1 MCTYI
6 QLYFSTFYFSQE
18 YGSVRWTEGNIRVM
32 LDTLKEWRLL
42 CHDDG
47 ELELMLGSGQPVWK
61 EVASRLSNRYKV
73 CPNKCQERFS
83 LVMIFFLF
91 CNLLNCSFVIF
102 CLKENK
108 SVVLY
113 DSTKIQI

>member
-1 MCTYI
+1 MYV
-6 QLYFSTFYFSQE
+6 YFCNKFFFHFQE

-32 LDTLKEWRLL
+32 LDTLKEWRLV

-83 LVMIFFLF
+83 LVTMFFYFFLYRLSLF
-91 CNLLNCSFVIF
+91 NPL
-102 CLKENK
+102 
-108 SVVLY
+108 
-113 DSTKIQI
+113 